1 MMNKT
6 ETIELP
12 IELIDKIGDRVDRS
26 DFETVDE
33 YVSYVMERI
42 LDLVENETDKEI
54 QDNIHDRLESLG
66 YLNE

>member
-42 LDLVENETDKEI
+42 LDLVENENENDK
-54 QDNIHDRLESLG
+54 NTR
-66 YLNE
+66 

>member
-42 LDLVENETDKEI
+42 LDLVENENDKEI